1 MDESAELSTDFRDS
15 ERRNCD
21 DEHGPLRGYSRLG
34 DGARLANRDRM
45 HKQHE
50 PDLPY
55 ADITE
60 RIIRAFYEV
69 HRELG
74 YGFSEHVYRRA
85 TGIALRQNGL
95 DATEERIISVTFRGS
110 CIGTF
115 HADIV
120 VAGVIL
126 VEVKASETIERYA
139 TPQILNYLK
148 AAGGG
153 VGLLLNFGRDATFKR
168 LVMGDPDEQPA

>member
-1 MDESAELSTDFRDS
+1 
-15 ERRNCD
+15 
-21 DEHGPLRGYSRLG
+21 
-34 DGARLANRDRM
+34 M
-45 HKQHE
+45 HTQHE
-50 PDLPY
+50 PNLPY

-60 RIIRAFYEV
+60 RIIAAFYEV

-74 YGFSEHVYRRA
+74 YGFSEAVYRRA
-85 TGIALRQNGL
+85 TGIVLRQKGL
-95 DATEERIISVTFRGS
+95 ETTEERTISVTFRGA

-126 VEVKASETIERYA
+126 IEVKASETIERYGTA
-139 TPQILNYLK
+139 QILNYLK

-153 VGLLLNFGRDATFKR
+153 VGLLQIWGGKR
-168 LVMGDPDEQPA
+168 PSNGS